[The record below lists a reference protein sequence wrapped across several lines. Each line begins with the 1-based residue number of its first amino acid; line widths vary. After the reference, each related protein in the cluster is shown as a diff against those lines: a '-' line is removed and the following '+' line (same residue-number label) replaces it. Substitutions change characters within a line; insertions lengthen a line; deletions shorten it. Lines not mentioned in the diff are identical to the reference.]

1 MKIYTYIYIVVCIMA
16 GPVKT
21 MAQGRSVDITVGD
34 SILLQ
39 KCSDSVNGFLGIDM
53 VTKTRWIDRGLTYDS
68 ITGEG
73 FYYYFFNEGD
83 FDSHRLPCEY
93 SGKKFRV
100 VGIQQIKK
108 DTGDFRTILFGRI
121 NDNPLTVLWVEV
133 DQAIALKEL
142 VF

>member
-1 MKIYTYIYIVVCIMA
+1 MA
-16 GPVKT
+16 LPFKT
-21 MAQGRSVDITVGD
+21 MAQGRPVDITVGD

-39 KCSDSVNGFLGIDM
+39 QCSDSVNGFLSIDM

-83 FDSHRLPCEY
+83 FDTRRLPCEY
-93 SGKKFRV
+93 SGKKFKV

-108 DTGDFRTILFGRI
+108 GTGGFSTILFGRI
-121 NDNPLTVLWVEV
+121 DDNPLTALWVEV

-142 VF
+142 VL